1 MNKFLLCFVA
11 FLPLFALAQPKTG
24 SRAIDFTIMDYLGK
38 ELTLSDFK
46 GQVVLLDFWASWC
59 GPCRRE
65 NPNVVEAYEKY
76 KKAKFKNGKG
86 FTVISISLD
95 KAEADWIDAIKKDN
109 LNWKNHAWD
118 TSRDVSRKYA
128 VRTIPSGF
136 LIDAD
141 GKIVAQG
148 QSLRGIGLHVE
159 IEKLME

>member
-1 MNKFLLCFVA
+1 MNKLLLILIG
-11 FLPLFALAQPKTG
+11 FLPLIAFSQPKTG
-24 SRAIDFTIMDYLGK
+24 SRAIDFTITDIKGK

-76 KKAKFKNGKG
+76 KKTNFKNGKG

-95 KAEADWIDAIKKDN
+95 KTEQAWIDAIKKDN
-109 LNWKNHAWD
+109 LSWKNHAWD
-118 TSRDVSRKYA
+118 TQRDVSRKYA
-128 VRTIPSGF
+128 VRSIPSGF

-148 QSLRGIGLHVE
+148 QALRGIGLHVE
-159 IEKLME
+159 IEKLMK